1 MLIALLAVFVSA
13 AGSSRPSFWSD
24 EAATISA
31 STRPLPELW
40 DLTRNIDAVH
50 GLYYLVMHGW
60 FAVFPESE
68 FWSRLPSAL
77 AIGVAAA
84 GVVALGR
91 QLSTRS
97 VAIAAGAM
105 FAILPR
111 VTAAGIEA
119 RSYAFTM
126 AAAVWLMVV
135 GIAALRRDRLW
146 LWISYGTCLALAT
159 SLNVFCILM
168 IGPLAAAAFALAPSR
183 RAISSWAI
191 ATCVVSAL
199 MAPFAVYTQS
209 QSSQVDWIPP
219 LGARTLGELAVE
231 QYFPHVYAFLFAVLI
246 AVVAVLAARRW
257 RHDDAGAARDWP
269 LAVTAVVWIVFPTVT
284 LLVYSLVRQP
294 IYQPRYLSF
303 TAPAVALLAGLCIVV
318 VGRSRRRIAC
328 LIAVFAVTGAYNYAM
343 QRAPFA
349 KERMDYSHVADIV
362 AQHARPGDCL
372 AFDVAASWKLIGPLK
387 AARPAAFSK
396 LQDPGRIF
404 SAAELDSLWDAQT
417 TISTWSDHLRDCP
430 SLWTISER
438 DHTLP
443 PHQRGEAL
451 APGPTL
457 GGSPAYEVASTQG
470 FRLVERWQFSMAQV
484 VKSER

>member
-1 MLIALLAVFVSA
+1 MLVSA
-13 AGSSRPSFWSD
+13 AGASRPSFWSD

-31 STRPLPELW
+31 STRSLPELW
-40 DLTRNIDAVH
+40 DLTRKIDAVH

-77 AIGVAAA
+77 AVGVAAA
-84 GVVALGR
+84 GVVAFGR

-97 VAIAAGAM
+97 VALTAGAM

-135 GIAALRRDRLW
+135 GVAALRRDRRW
-146 LWISYGTCLALAT
+146 LWVSYTLCLALAT
-159 SLNVFCILM
+159 ALNVFCILM
-168 IGPLAAAAFALAPSR
+168 IGPLAAAALTLASSR
-183 RAISSWAI
+183 RAVTSWAV
-191 ATCVVSAL
+191 ASAVASVV
-199 MAPFAVYTQS
+199 MTPFVIYTQS
-209 QSSQVDWIPP
+209 QSSQVDWIPT

-231 QYFPHVYAFLFAVLI
+231 QYFPHVYAFFFALLT

-257 RHDDAGAARDWP
+257 RHDEGAAARDWP
-269 LAVTAVVWIVFPTVT
+269 LAVTTVVWIVFPTVA
-284 LLVYSLVRQP
+284 LLIYSVVRQP

-303 TAPAVALLAGLCIVV
+303 TAPALALLAGLCVVV

-328 LIAVFAVTGAYNYAM
+328 LVAVFAVAGAYNYAM

-349 KERMDYSHVADIV
+349 KERMDYSHVADVV
-362 AQHARPGDCL
+362 AHYARPGDCL
-372 AFDVAASWKLIGPLK
+372 VFDVASTWKVIGPLK

-396 LQDPGRIF
+396 LQDPGRMF
-404 SAAELDSLWDAQT
+404 SATELDSLWDAHT
-417 TISTWSDHLRDCP
+417 TISTWSERLRDCP

-438 DHTLP
+438 DATLP
-443 PHQRGEAL
+443 THQRGDEL
-451 APGPTL
+451 DPGPKLSST
-457 GGSPAYEVASTQG
+457 PAYQVARAQG

-484 VKSER
+484 VKSQP